1 MAEEK
6 KPLPIAEI
14 VTGVIIV
21 IILIVY
27 ALPRFM
33 NSGQEEVVGD
43 AASDLYYQLEKA
55 KNMALKTKH
64 RIWVQFEG
72 DSGYTIF
79 EDVNG
84 NGTADAGEPLQKTQ
98 LAPEI
103 QFGANLSPPLENVW
117 GTGKVKQAIELEGGK
132 TRLFLNSKGNANR
145 GGAVYFINKADMGHT
160 NANVRA
166 VKIMGAT
173 GEISVMKPSPDSSPP
188 WK

>member
-1 MAEEK
+1 MAEE

-27 ALPRFM
+27 AFPRFM
-33 NSGQEEVVGD
+33 NSAQEDIIGD
-43 AASDLYYQLEKA
+43 KASELYYQLEKA
-55 KNMALKTKH
+55 KNTALKTKH
-64 RIWVQFEG
+64 RVWVQFDGNNE
-72 DSGYTIF
+72 YTIF
-79 EDVNG
+79 EDVNS
-84 NGTADAGEPLQKTQ
+84 NGKADGGEPFQKTQ
-98 LAPEI
+98 LPPEI

-132 TRLFLNSKGNANR
+132 TRLFLSPKGKASR
-145 GGAVYFINKADMGHT
+145 TGAVYFINKADMGQT
-160 NANVRA
+160 NDNTWA

-173 GEISVMKPSPDSSPP
+173 GEISVMKPSPGNSPP